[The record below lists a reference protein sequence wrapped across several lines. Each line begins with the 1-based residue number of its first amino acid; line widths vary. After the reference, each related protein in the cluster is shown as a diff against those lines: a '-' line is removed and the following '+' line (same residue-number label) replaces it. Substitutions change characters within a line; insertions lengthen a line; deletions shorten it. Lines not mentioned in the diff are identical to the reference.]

1 MSRRMLVLLGLL
13 AASAVALIPFGRDFA
28 AVLRK
33 VEWQFRPPPPL
44 PPQATAQI
52 DDSSGALSVARG
64 QLEQEIDRF
73 ARDLGIGLH
82 IVTTASRGDPQ
93 ALAESLLA
101 SATRHPF
108 HATGAVVLVLSIQ
121 GGAIGIAV
129 SREIE
134 SAAPPLVVFG
144 VLAPHV
150 GPFLDEPLS
159 ASRSRQSRAC
169 AISSSPAPPAAR
181 SSSARSFDRSIVAR
195 VRERQRVSE
204 SRCGYAAR
212 EPSTDVS
219 GSVEAFDCALL
230 RGELVASGTLFT
242 EPSRIQIAHRP
253 PLAFE
258 SRVRGAALEAGR
270 PWVVTQSGD
279 RAVVR
284 PARPTP
290 DFVPVLLVREQ
301 DRWRVDLVEMGK
313 TFRRHQRKWKQGN
326 ASSPYW
332 LALGAKSEAGEF
344 DEDLAPIELWGE
356 PLDDA
361 IARLEQSDGPV
372 AKRRLAEILLRN
384 VWLPDEA
391 LLQWDEALAL
401 APTDLALASDFAR
414 RAEYLGHPL
423 LGAIAIAPGGP
434 PAAQRLA
441 ELLLRGGN
449 VDAGATMLRR
459 ANEWREARE
468 ARRSTRSPEPEESI

>member
-1 MSRRMLVLLGLL
+1 M
-13 AASAVALIPFGRDFA
+13 
-28 AVLRK
+28 
-33 VEWQFRPPPPL
+33 
-44 PPQATAQI
+44 
-52 DDSSGALSVARG
+52 
-64 QLEQEIDRF
+64 
-73 ARDLGIGLH
+73 
-82 IVTTASRGDPQ
+82 
-93 ALAESLLA
+93 
-101 SATRHPF
+101 
-108 HATGAVVLVLSIQ
+108 
-121 GGAIGIAV
+121 
-129 SREIE
+129 
-134 SAAPPLVVFG
+134 
-144 VLAPHV
+144 
-150 GPFLDEPLS
+150 
-159 ASRSRQSRAC
+159 
-169 AISSSPAPPAAR
+169 
-181 SSSARSFDRSIVAR
+181 
-195 VRERQRVSE
+195 
-204 SRCGYAAR
+204 
-212 EPSTDVS
+212 
-219 GSVEAFDCALL
+219 
-230 RGELVASGTLFT
+230 
-242 EPSRIQIAHRP
+242 
-253 PLAFE
+253 
-258 SRVRGAALEAGR
+258 
-270 PWVVTQSGD
+270 TQSGD

-284 PARPTP
+284 PARPTS

-301 DRWRVDLVEMGK
+301 DRWRIDLVEMGK
-313 TFRRHQRKWKQGN
+313 TFRRHQWEWKQGN

-401 APTDLALASDFAR
+401 APTDLSLASDFAR

-423 LGAIAIAPGGP
+423 LGAIAIAPFGP